1 MKKLI
6 FIFFYLPVFI
16 FAQEYINLKNSILD
30 SIHFFPIGNANIY
43 NFDLRNYVFTIKG
56 VNFDFLDNK
65 NNTDI
70 YNLPETYEEF
80 KREFLNTNFT
90 KDTKN
95 IVDAKLTK
103 EERINA
109 EVAAGNLTALY
120 NINKYMKL
128 KYASATPG
136 TTGVGIVTSPITY
149 LYDKFSRKA
158 KMERLY
164 QYLVDNQEEVYNL
177 SQKYNQELV
186 ASLTGL
192 EGEELLNFM
201 IFCKFNYYDLIHW
214 TPEFIILQ
222 IKKQYVDYEYYKA
235 VEDDY

>member
-6 FIFFYLPVFI
+6 FIFLYLPVFV
-16 FAQEYINLKNSILD
+16 FAQEHINLKNSILD
-30 SIHFFPIGNANIY
+30 SINFFQIGNANIY
-43 NFDLRNYVFTIKG
+43 NFDFKNYFFTIKTI
-56 VNFDFLDNK
+56 NFDFFEKKKDTN
-65 NNTDI
+65 D
-70 YNLPETYEEF
+70 YSLPETYAEF

-90 KDTKN
+90 KEIKSNIDT
-95 IVDAKLTK
+95 KLTK
-103 EERINA
+103 EEIINA
-109 EVAAGNLTALY
+109 IVASGDLVAY
-120 NINKYMKL
+120 NINKYVKL
-128 KYASATPG
+128 KYNSSTSG
-136 TTGVGIVTSPITY
+136 TMGAGVVFSPITY

-164 QYLVDNQEEVYNL
+164 QYLVNNQEEVYNL

-201 IFCKFNYYDLIHW
+201 TFCKFSYYDLIHW

-222 IKKQYVDYEYYKA
+222 IKKRYGDYEYYKA
-235 VEDDY
+235 IEDNY